1 MSLLLVWICQFSQQM
16 NKPMSLK
23 QNMQMLNIG
32 LSIFA
37 KLQTIKI
44 KNEKIKAIN
53 KANRVEQALIAEWQ
67 EPKQITGEKQ

>member
-1 MSLLLVWICQFSQQM
+1 MSI
-16 NKPMSLK
+16 K
-23 QNMQMLNIG
+23 QNMQMLNLG

-53 KANRVEQALIAEWQ
+53 RASRAEQALIAEWQ
-67 EPKQITGEKQ
+67 EQKQITGEQTK